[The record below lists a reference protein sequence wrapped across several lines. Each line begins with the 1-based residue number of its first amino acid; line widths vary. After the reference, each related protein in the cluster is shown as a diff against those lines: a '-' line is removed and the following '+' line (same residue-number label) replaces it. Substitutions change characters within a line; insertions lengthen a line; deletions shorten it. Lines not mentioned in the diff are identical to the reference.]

1 MFPCQ
6 FQTTLSD
13 HKPVHNSC
21 NWDDYLALFSWSLIH
36 NENRFKHMYRVF
48 NYSPLISPNLII
60 HSQPKELQDFMTH
73 FALWLCIESDIYSFI
88 NLLKIFQWY
97 IQTYHTSL

>member
-1 MFPCQ
+1 MC
-6 FQTTLSD
+6 
-13 HKPVHNSC
+13 
-21 NWDDYLALFSWSLIH
+21 
-36 NENRFKHMYRVF
+36 RVF

-60 HSQPKELQDFMTH
+60 HSQPKELQDFITH
-73 FALWLCIESDIYSFI
+73 FALWLCIEFNIYSFT